1 MVRTLK
7 LEKSQIFL
15 LEIEKFNKPKNNS
28 KVSAFVVKFQLSPDR
43 CMLHGKKIIP
53 RSQNQSLYQGRISI
67 ILGSTDLELNV

>member
-7 LEKSQIFL
+7 LEKSQIFP

-28 KVSAFVVKFQLSPDR
+28 KVSASVVKFQLSPNR

-53 RSQNQSLYQGRISI
+53 RSQNQSLHQGRILVM
-67 ILGSTDLELNV
+67 LGSKDLELNV